1 MNTISS
7 TLSSNKTLSNV
18 NPILRIGGQFFSAAA
33 IASMISAP
41 SFARAS
47 SKSDVNLNF
56 EAFNK
61 PAIIQIEKNPPK
73 PNFEMISYQIK
84 KGDSLSKLAQKFGVK
99 MTKIMEINPEITD
112 KDVIKTGNTIQIP
125 CRYKL
130 LSKKFP
136 KAKVSD
142 NIEKIAKVPEVLKK
156 EILSVDSNIK
166 SLVTY
171 LGIYKKR
178 DLGKILNSSISQDNK
193 NGAILD
199 LFLED
204 SREFKNKPVVQE
216 INEIKFDDG
225 LEKSIT
231 QILTNGGYEGA
242 TVYNLLST
250 ITKVETSGGN
260 FYDSV
265 KLAQN
270 TTDEGRRTYY
280 IKQAV
285 KRSLGKDN
293 DLGPFQ
299 ITPGWIKTEIKN
311 SGIEFN
317 GKINDNMSLL
327 KQKLIKSFTYAVEK
341 GLTQEQT
348 KEILIKTD
356 CRFDTE
362 KMAKFILSNFIRN
375 YKQID
380 SRAKDLSCSNKTKL
394 TVMAYNVGIGGALNR
409 CYALLNGAKSSEVY
423 NTDDIKLRHHILQVS
438 SIENKISDDREDII
452 NIETIPNQDNQIEQ
466 NILPQQDR
474 IILAKNTSKEVFRVL
489 GNGTIDTT
497 KNTMSVSNVN
507 LGLDNTD
514 SSINFVNDTRIIANS
529 SRTNKSVRSLVDDNK
544 NRVRY
549 LTSDVLKILTKNVFD
564 PKYKVSAR
572 VKKEVISKLSKDP
585 IGVMKKNIKLQREKG
600 ESGDLQALRNAQ
612 GLQDLLDKCL
622 TEISVEIPTYNKI
635 AA

>member
-18 NPILRIGGQFFSAAA
+18 NPILRIGWQFFSAAA

-84 KGDSLSKLAQKFGVK
+84 KWDSLSKLAQKFWVK

-112 KDVIKTGNTIQIP
+112 KDVIKTWNTIQIP

-178 DLGKILNSSISQDNK
+178 DLWKILNSSISQDNK
-193 NGAILD
+193 NWAILD

-216 INEIKFDDG
+216 INEIKFDDW

-231 QILTNGGYEGA
+231 QILTNWWYEWA

-250 ITKVETSGGN
+250 ITKVETSWWN

-270 TTDEGRRTYY
+270 TTDEWRRTYY

-285 KRSLGKDN
+285 KRSLWKDN
-293 DLGPFQ
+293 DLWPFQ

-311 SGIEFN
+311 SWIEFN
-317 GKINDNMSLL
+317 WKINDNMSLL

-394 TVMAYNVGIGGALNR
+394 TVMAYNVWIWWALNR
-409 CYALLNGAKSSEVY
+409 CYALLNWAKSSEVY

-489 GNGTIDTT
+489 WNGTIDTT

-507 LGLDNTD
+507 LWLDNTD

-585 IGVMKKNIKLQREKG
+585 IWVMKKNIKLQREKW